1 MKKKDSDFMRKVADE
16 VPEVNRC
23 YQCLTC
29 TLGCPLAF
37 AMDLKPHE
45 ILKYVQ
51 LGDKEKV
58 LKASTC
64 WICASCET
72 CATRCPNEIPIVKL
86 MDLLRQE
93 AVAEGVVTEQGPK
106 VNDAFLHAIRKY
118 GRVHELSLIIDLK
131 RRTGGLFKIDPDEIR
146 LGIGMFRH
154 GKLKLLPIKI
164 KETKTIKNL
173 FSRLEKTT

>member
-1 MKKKDSDFMRKVADE
+1 MKRDSAFIQKVLDE
-16 VPEVNRC
+16 IPSVSRC

-58 LKASTC
+58 LRASTP
-64 WICASCET
+64 WICTSCET
-72 CATRCPNEIPIVKL
+72 CATRCPNEINIVDL
-86 MDLLRQE
+86 MDLLRRM
-93 AVAEGVVTEQGPK
+93 AVDEKMVTEQGPK
-106 VNDAFLHAIRKY
+106 VNEVFLNEIRKR
-118 GRVHELSLIIDLK
+118 GRVHELSLVIDLK

-146 LGIGMFRH
+146 LGFDMFRH
-154 GKLKLLPIKI
+154 GKLKLLPTKI
-164 KETKTIKNL
+164 KGTDAMKKIFT
-173 FSRLEKTT
+173 RLEKTK

>member
-1 MKKKDSDFMRKVADE
+1 MKQDPDFIQKVAHE
-16 VPEVNRC
+16 IPEVNRC

-58 LKASTC
+58 LRASSC

-86 MDLLRQE
+86 MDLLRRM
-93 AVAEGVVTEQGPK
+93 AVEEGLVTEQGPK
-106 VNDAFLHAIRKY
+106 VNDVFLGEIRKR
-118 GRVHELSLIIDLK
+118 GRVHELSLILDLK
-131 RRTGGLFKIDPDEIR
+131 RRTGGFFKLDPDEIS
-146 LGIGMFRH
+146 LGIEMLRH
-154 GKLKLLPIKI
+154 GKLKLLPTKI
-164 KETKTIKNL
+164 KETEAMKKL
-173 FSRLEKTT
+173 FSRLEKAR